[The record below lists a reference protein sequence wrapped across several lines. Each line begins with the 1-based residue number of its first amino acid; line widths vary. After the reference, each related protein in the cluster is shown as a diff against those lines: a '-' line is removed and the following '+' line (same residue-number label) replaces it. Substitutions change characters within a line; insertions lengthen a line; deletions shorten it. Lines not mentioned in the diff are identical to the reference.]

1 MSDEEIEAPLP
12 RGGYAI
18 DWDAIDL
25 NGMDPFATKAG
36 TGISNSFGT
45 SNPIPAQDPPKNPKT
60 TENVKSPGSASP
72 DENKNPESNIP
83 KIEENTTKQPEKK
96 KVTKSPTK
104 KKATEKRVPMK
115 ERIAAMKAKK
125 AAEQSQTTTETVDEL
140 VKEAPAKKVGLN
152 ERIQALRAK
161 KASAKTEENGQES
174 DVQSNGT
181 STATTQRKISRETA
195 PSEATLPESVTE
207 KSSYKKPSPIDW
219 DTVDLDSV
227 DPFATSKP
235 KQPAPID
242 WENCDINNLDPFGTK
257 SKISNNASSSSNPTQ
272 HIMSDV
278 ANPCTP
284 PRNNILEQTCFE
296 TPGLRESDLSN
307 QLKDLSIV
315 NDDDSQLLK
324 DVESTAQIATPLKS
338 FNPLK
343 ITASEELTYTPDV
356 KNHTNQSKMDSTS
369 KNSSSLLQNS
379 GRLNSIHQ
387 HSNLAQNSS
396 IGNLNSDDINAEL
409 LNLLVRCVTNQ
420 QVDNEIYKHLRER
433 ERAQREVSMQEANDR
448 ADIED
453 YTDRLKKRYEKLKNT
468 HNDTDRKRKYT
479 ILENEI
485 SSQRDRNYKAN
496 DSLEDMRKTFLMEKL
511 EWARKLKEA
520 KEKNSLLESQRRMD
534 KIKINTFET
543 ELSHSKQQVAALS
556 EQNQGLEAI
565 CEDLL
570 NDGESNGRL

>member
-25 NGMDPFATKAG
+25 DGMDPFATKTG
-36 TGISNSFGT
+36 GGISNNFGT

-72 DENKNPESNIP
+72 DENKNPESNIRQT
-83 KIEENTTKQPEKK
+83 EENNSSTKQPEKK
-96 KVTKSPTK
+96 VSPK
-104 KKATEKRVPMK
+104 KKKPAEKRVPMK

-125 AAEQSQTTTETVDEL
+125 AAEQSQTTTEIVDEP
-140 VKEAPAKKVGLN
+140 VKETPAKKVGLN

-161 KASAKTEENGQES
+161 KLSAKTEENNQEG

-181 STATTQRKISRETA
+181 STATTHRKISRETA

-207 KSSYKKPSPIDW
+207 KSSYKKPTPIDW
-219 DTVDLDSV
+219 DNVDLDSV

-235 KQPAPID
+235 KQPTTID
-242 WENCDINNLDPFGTK
+242 WDTCDINNLDPFGTK
-257 SKISNNASSSSNPTQ
+257 SKISNNASSSNPTQ
-272 HIMSDV
+272 QIMSEV

-338 FNPLK
+338 YNPLK
-343 ITASEELTYTPDV
+343 ITASEEQTYTPDV
-356 KNHTNQSKMDSTS
+356 KNHTNQSKMDSSS

-379 GRLNSIHQ
+379 GRLNSILQ

-433 ERAQREVSMQEANDR
+433 ERVQREVSMQEANDR